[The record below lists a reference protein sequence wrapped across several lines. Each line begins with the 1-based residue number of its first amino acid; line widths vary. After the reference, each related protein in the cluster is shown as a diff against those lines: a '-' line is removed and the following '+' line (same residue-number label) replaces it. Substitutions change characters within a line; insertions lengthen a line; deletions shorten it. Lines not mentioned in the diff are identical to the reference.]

1 MGIDNIKIS
10 YSLNGIKV
18 TLSLEDT
25 DNLPYDLA
33 EMFIKVIDDSDAN
46 AEIVVE
52 ELISNYDYKSK

>member
-1 MGIDNIKIS
+1 MEIDNIKIS
-10 YSLNGIKV
+10 YSLNGINV
-18 TLSLEDT
+18 TLSLIDT

-33 EMFIKVIDDSDAN
+33 EMFIKVIDDSNAN

>member
-1 MGIDNIKIS
+1 MVDNIKIS

-46 AEIVVE
+46 SQIVID
-52 ELISNYDYKSK
+52 ELVSNYGDDESK

>member
-1 MGIDNIKIS
+1 MGIDDIKIS

-33 EMFIKVIDDSDAN
+33 EMFIKVIDDSGAN